1 MVQNR
6 FFYQVLFVHEVAMNL
21 NILGLTMIQNKL
33 MIFVMKASLFDY
45 KLMTLVIFQ
54 N

>member
-1 MVQNR
+1 MVQNK
-6 FFYQVLFVHEVAMNL
+6 FYYQFLFVQKVAMNV
-21 NILGLTMIQNKL
+21 LGLTMIQNKL
-33 MIFVMKASLFDY
+33 MIFVMKAFLIDY

>member
-1 MVQNR
+1 MVQNQ
-6 FFYQVLFVHEVAMNL
+6 FFYQVLFVHEVAMNV
-21 NILGLTMIQNKL
+21 LGLTMIQNKL

-45 KLMTLVIFQ
+45 KLMTLIIFQ